1 MKRRA
6 FLAASAAVPLAGT
19 TAAALPVSASAQPAD
34 PVLAVFAE
42 WQEVLRAEGKALD
55 AYAEV
60 EARRGP
66 RDEELAH
73 YQKHV
78 IPAHDR
84 RDAVQARLAQITPA
98 TLTGLAAQLEVA
110 LEGGHLIDP
119 ARYEADDSICLS
131 AHLLISMLAG
141 ARRMAGALTA

>member
-1 MKRRA
+1 MKRRTVIA
-6 FLAASAAVPLAGT
+6 AAVALPVTLPL
-19 TAAALPVSASAQPAD
+19 LPVSASAQPAD

-84 RDAVQARLAQITPA
+84 RNAVEARLAQITPA
-98 TLTGLAAQLEVA
+98 TLTGLAAQLAVA
-110 LEGGHLIDP
+110 LEGGYLIDP
-119 ARYEADDSICLS
+119 ARYEANDSIGVS
-131 AHLLISMLAG
+131 AHLLISMRAG
-141 ARRMAGALTA
+141 ARCMAEMSIA

>member
-1 MKRRA
+1 MKRRTVIA
-6 FLAASAAVPLAGT
+6 AAVALPVTLPL
-19 TAAALPVSASAQPAD
+19 LPVSASAQPAD

-84 RDAVQARLAQITPA
+84 RDAVEARLAQITPA
-98 TLTGLAAQLEVA
+98 TLTGLAAQLAVA
-110 LEGGHLIDP
+110 LEG
-119 ARYEADDSICLS
+119 A
-131 AHLLISMLAG
+131 
-141 ARRMAGALTA
+141 T